1 MAHLRLDAHLDPVGS
16 LLSLED
22 QPERFMGDSSFGRG
36 LSGEVP
42 IRRSTSSTR
51 RKMR

>member
-22 QPERFMGDSSFGRG
+22 QPERLMGDSAVG
-36 LSGEVP
+36 V
-42 IRRSTSSTR
+42 
-51 RKMR
+51 